1 MVADENKNPEPDN
14 IRESLRQRMGADE
27 SDARDPEGG
36 QRKNVQTLVPED
48 KPEPK
53 KSGVEKINFNIALTG
68 PGLVQMMA
76 FCRQLSTLVEV
87 GIPLVQSL
95 GILADRVQHPKLR
108 KVVRDVARR
117 VEEGSSFTDALR
129 AHPRIFSPLVIN
141 VVSVGESAGILEG
154 ALKYLADTME
164 RKADLRRKVMGAAAY
179 PAVALTVCLVVLIVV
194 LNVSIPTFAEVYTQ
208 SGNADKLP
216 QITQNMIALSEF
228 VQAYWVP
235 MIILLVVAI
244 VGLRL
249 CIRFI
254 PAVRYA
260 WDWLMLKM
268 FIVKLVA
275 VKANVARTTRTLSN
289 LLHAG
294 IPLLESLRITAE
306 SSENVVVAKALVET
320 HNVIEG
326 GGRIDEPLR
335 KAKVFP
341 DIVVDMVS
349 IGDEAGRL
357 DIMFEK
363 IANTYDS
370 DLDQTVRTLN
380 ALLEPVMIVIMGVI
394 VLLVALSVLLPIW
407 TMGDAIF

>member
-1 MVADENKNPEPDN
+1 MVADENKEPESDDL
-14 IRESLRQRMGADE
+14 RESLRQRMGASDN
-27 SDARDPEGG
+27 DARDPESGTR
-36 QRKNVQTLVPED
+36 QNVQTLVPE
-48 KPEPK
+48 EQSGPK
-53 KSGVEKINFNIALTG
+53 KSTAEKINFNIALTG
-68 PGLVQMMA
+68 PGLTQMMA
-76 FCRQLSTLVEV
+76 FCRQLATLVEV

-108 KVVRDVARR
+108 KVVRDVSRR

-129 AHPRIFSPLVIN
+129 AHPRVFSSLVIN

-154 ALKYLADTME
+154 ALQYLADTME

-179 PAVALTVCLVVLIVV
+179 PAVAMTVCIAVLIVV
-194 LNVSIPTFAEVYTQ
+194 LNFSIPVFAKVYED
-208 SGNADKLP
+208 SGSADKLP
-216 QITQNMIALSEF
+216 QITQNMIGLSDF
-228 VQAYWVP
+228 VQAYWVW
-235 MIILLVVAI
+235 IIVLLVGA
-244 VGLRL
+244 VGALWL
-249 CIRFI
+249 SIKSI
-254 PAVRYA
+254 PSVRYA
-260 WDWLMLKM
+260 WDWLVLKLY
-268 FIVKLVA
+268 IVKLVA
-275 VKANVARTTRTLSN
+275 VKANVTRTTRTLSN

-306 SSENVVVAKALVET
+306 SSENVVVAKALVDT

-341 DIVVDMVS
+341 EIVVDMIS

-357 DIMFEK
+357 DLMFEK
-363 IANTYDS
+363 IADTYDS

-394 VLLVALSVLLPIW
+394 VLLVALSVLLPLW